1 MAMLFWIGM
10 PASGQTQPTGPPT
23 QMQDNDTTRGEL
35 VNMDRFLDNHPE
47 IAEQLRK
54 DPSLINNTTWVGQ
67 HPQLDEFLENHPG
80 VREEFTE
87 NPNAFMRQENRF
99 DQQEADR
106 DRDRDGDR
114 DTTRRE
120 LANMDRFLDS
130 HREIAEQ
137 LRKDP
142 SLINNATW
150 VGQHP
155 QLQEFLQTH
164 PGVREEFREN
174 PNAFMRQEE
183 RFDRRDTTV
192 TELANIDRFLDS
204 HREVAEQLRKDPSLI
219 NNATWVGQ
227 HPQLQEFLQ
236 THPGVREE
244 FRENPNAF
252 MRQEERFDQREDDR
266 DDHDTTRRELA
277 SMDRFLDSHKEVAE
291 QLRKDP
297 SLIDNRQWVENHPAL
312 QQYLQSHPE
321 VREEFRE
328 NPNAFMQAEMRYDQR
343 EDQRNNNASGEMAG
357 FSKFLGGHSTIA
369 EQLSKDP
376 SLANNKEFL
385 ANHPELGEFLKTH
398 PGVTQQ
404 LATNPQAV
412 MSSTS
417 ATQASGM
424 TTKTSTPKVKVDP
437 NR

>member
-1 MAMLFWIGM
+1 LAPLLALAMLFWIGT
-10 PASGQTQPTGPPT
+10 PASGQNQPPGPPI
-23 QMQDNDTTRGEL
+23 QIQDNDTTRGEL
-35 VNMDRFLDNHPE
+35 VNMDRFLDSHPE

-54 DPSLINNTTWVGQ
+54 DPSLINNATWVQQ
-67 HPQLDEFLENHPG
+67 HPALNEFLENHPG

-87 NPNAFMRQENRF
+87 NPNAFMRQEERY
-99 DQQEADR
+99 DQHEGDR

-142 SLINNATW
+142 SLINNRQW
-150 VGQHP
+150 VENHP
-155 QLQEFLQTH
+155 
-164 PGVREEFREN
+164 
-174 PNAFMRQEE
+174 A
-183 RFDRRDTTV
+183 
-192 TELANIDRFLDS
+192 
-204 HREVAEQLRKDPSLI
+204 
-219 NNATWVGQ
+219 
-227 HPQLQEFLQ
+227 LQEFLQ

-252 MRQEERFDQREDDR
+252 MRQEERFDQREADR
-266 DDHDTTRRELA
+266 DRDRDGDHDTTRRELA

-297 SLIDNRQWVENHPAL
+297 SLINNRQWVENHPAL
-312 QQYLQSHPE
+312 QEYLQTHPE
-321 VREEFRE
+321 VREEFKE
-328 NPNAFMQAEMRYDQR
+328 NPNAFMQAEMRFDRR
-343 EDQRNNNASGEMAG
+343 EDQRNGNDRGEMASFG
-357 FSKFLGGHSTIA
+357 QFLSGHSTVA

-385 ANHPELGEFLKTH
+385 ASHPELGEFLKTH

-417 ATQASGM
+417 AMQASGM
-424 TTKTSTPKVKVDP
+424 TTTKTTTPKVKVDP

>member
-1 MAMLFWIGM
+1 MATNKTRRLYARASLAPLLALATLFGIGTQ
-10 PASGQTQPTGPPT
+10 ASGQAQPPHTPPI
-23 QMQDNDTTRGEL
+23 QIQDNDTTRGEL
-35 VNMDRFLDNHPE
+35 VNMDRFLDSHPE

-54 DPSLINNTTWVGQ
+54 DPSLINNATWVQQ
-67 HPQLDEFLENHPG
+67 HPALNEFLENHPG

-99 DQQEADR
+99 DQREADR

-114 DTTRRE
+114 DTTRRD

-142 SLINNATW
+142 SLIDNRRW
-150 VGQHP
+150 VANHP
-155 QLQEFLQTH
+155 ALQEFLQTH

-183 RFDRRDTTV
+183 RFDR
-192 TELANIDRFLDS
+192 
-204 HREVAEQLRKDPSLI
+204 
-219 NNATWVGQ
+219 
-227 HPQLQEFLQ
+227 
-236 THPGVREE
+236 
-244 FRENPNAF
+244 
-252 MRQEERFDQREDDR
+252 REDDR

-297 SLIDNRQWVENHPAL
+297 LLIDNRQWVENHPAL
-312 QQYLQSHPE
+312 QQYLQTHPE
-321 VREEFRE
+321 VREEFKE

-343 EDQRNNNASGEMAG
+343 EDNRNDRGEMTSFG
-357 FSKFLGGHSTIA
+357 QFLSGHTTVA

-385 ANHPELGEFLKTH
+385 ASHPELGEYLKAH

-404 LATNPQAV
+404 LAANPQAV
-412 MSSTS
+412 MSSNWV
-417 ATQASGM
+417 TQASG
-424 TTKTSTPKVKVDP
+424 TTAKPSTPKPKLNP
-437 NR
+437 NQ

>member
-1 MAMLFWIGM
+1 
-10 PASGQTQPTGPPT
+10 
-23 QMQDNDTTRGEL
+23 
-35 VNMDRFLDNHPE
+35 
-47 IAEQLRK
+47 
-54 DPSLINNTTWVGQ
+54 
-67 HPQLDEFLENHPG
+67 
-80 VREEFTE
+80 
-87 NPNAFMRQENRF
+87 MRQENRF
-99 DQQEADR
+99 DR
-106 DRDRDGDR
+106 R
-114 DTTRRE
+114 DTTLTE

-142 SLINNATW
+142 SLINNRQW
-150 VGQHP
+150 VESHP
-155 QLQEFLQTH
+155 AMQEFLQTH

-174 PNAFMRQEE
+174 PNAFMRREE
-183 RFDRRDTTV
+183 RFDRR
-192 TELANIDRFLDS
+192 
-204 HREVAEQLRKDPSLI
+204 
-219 NNATWVGQ
+219 
-227 HPQLQEFLQ
+227 
-236 THPGVREE
+236 
-244 FRENPNAF
+244 
-252 MRQEERFDQREDDR
+252 EDAR

-277 SMDRFLDSHKEVAE
+277 SMDRFLDNHQEVAE

-343 EDQRNNNASGEMAG
+343 EDQRNNNARGEMAG
-357 FSKFLGGHSTIA
+357 FSQFLGGHSTIA

-385 ANHPELGEFLKTH
+385 ANHPELGEFLKAH

-412 MSSTS
+412 MSSNA

-424 TTKTSTPKVKVDP
+424 TTTKTSTPKVKVDP

>member
-1 MAMLFWIGM
+1 
-10 PASGQTQPTGPPT
+10 
-23 QMQDNDTTRGEL
+23 
-35 VNMDRFLDNHPE
+35 
-47 IAEQLRK
+47 
-54 DPSLINNTTWVGQ
+54 
-67 HPQLDEFLENHPG
+67 
-80 VREEFTE
+80 
-87 NPNAFMRQENRF
+87 
-99 DQQEADR
+99 
-106 DRDRDGDR
+106 
-114 DTTRRE
+114 
-120 LANMDRFLDS
+120 
-130 HREIAEQ
+130 
-137 LRKDP
+137 
-142 SLINNATW
+142 
-150 VGQHP
+150 
-155 QLQEFLQTH
+155 
-164 PGVREEFREN
+164 
-174 PNAFMRQEE
+174 
-183 RFDRRDTTV
+183 V